1 MLGYRLSDG
10 GLFMSVDTRVRRV
23 TTPAGD
29 PAWLISSYDDVK
41 QLLNDP
47 RLGRSHPDPDR
58 APRYT
63 DAAIFGQPV
72 GSPETEQAEHARM
85 RAMLTRSF
93 SARRMEMLRPRIQEL
108 ADQLLDTMLHQ
119 PSPADFHA
127 AVSFPLPVLVICQL
141 LGVPP
146 EDRDRFRE
154 WSDDAADMTDAR
166 RSQAGWGQLFGY
178 MLALTGRKRAQLAED
193 VIADL
198 LAFQAQERSVT
209 DHAIA
214 QLAAGLLFAG
224 HETTVAA
231 IDRGVVLLLTN
242 RAEWDALRR
251 DQSLIPA
258 AVEEILRHPDPVQPA
273 ADAPAGGLPRYAHA
287 EIELDNVT
295 IAAGDLV
302 LLALHQANVDPTV
315 FSQPD
320 AFDVTRSTNPH
331 MTFGHGAH
339 YCIGAPLA
347 RIELQVV
354 LETLVSRV
362 SGLRLATPVE
372 ELRPK
377 SHLLTGGLVEL
388 PVTW

>member
-1 MLGYRLSDG
+1 MIGYQLSDG
-10 GLFMSVDTRVRRV
+10 GPFMTVDTRVRRV

-29 PAWLISSYDDVK
+29 PAWLVSSHDDVK
-41 QLLNDP
+41 QLLDDP
-47 RLGRSHPDPDR
+47 RLGRSHPDPDH

-63 DAAIFGQPV
+63 DAAIFGRPV

-108 ADQLLDTMLHQ
+108 ADQLLDTMLHE
-119 PSPADFHA
+119 PPPADFHA
-127 AVSFPLPVLVICQL
+127 ALSFPLPVLVICQL

-146 EDRDRFRE
+146 EDRDSFRE

-362 SGLRLATPVE
+362 PGLRLATPVV